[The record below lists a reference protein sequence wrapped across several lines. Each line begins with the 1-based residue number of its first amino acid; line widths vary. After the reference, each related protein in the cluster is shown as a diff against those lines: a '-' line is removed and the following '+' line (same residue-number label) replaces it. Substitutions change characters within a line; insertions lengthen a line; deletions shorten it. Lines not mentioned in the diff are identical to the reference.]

1 MYGKTK
7 SSSVK
12 AEKKSQRDAL
22 NASSKGSYT
31 DQKKKKKKVKGVT
44 KLQEEKST
52 RLVVSWSVEHD
63 TFE

>member
-31 DQKKKKKKVKGVT
+31 DQKKKKKSKGSY
-44 KLQEEKST
+44 KIARREK
-52 RLVVSWSVEHD
+52 H
-63 TFE
+63 